1 MGDGKLNRAI
11 EQGKARTT
19 EIKTRVPELKE
30 RMPELKERVPEFGN
44 ELRAKGS
51 ELRSR
56 GQDLA
61 RQYAKMDVSW
71 ARCGYA
77 RIAREVLLSGILGPA
92 IDWYVRS
99 RAVGKDVF
107 DDPRL
112 EKPVIFVANHSSH
125 LDTPVVLR
133 AIPRKW
139 RNRTAVAAA
148 ADYFYKKRWKANGV
162 ALMFNTV
169 PLGREGGGT
178 EALAH
183 VEKLMGQGWNLMMF
197 PEGTRSRQGDLG
209 KVRSGAAILAAHVG
223 ADIVPIFVAGTHDV
237 MPPGQNWPKRVPGKL
252 FSRRHKVEVRFGEPI
267 ASPDVASRKE
277 TMAKVRDFWA
287 REGLPEEAPSPVMH
301 DVLIIHDVLRAHEA
315 ELAAREPSHRFSS
328 HLHAAPDA
336 VNGRSASAG

>member
-183 VEKLMGQGWNLMMF
+183 VEKLMSQGWNLMMF
-197 PEGTRSRQGDLG
+197 PEGTRSRHGDLG

-315 ELAAREPSHRFSS
+315 ELAASEPSHRFSS

-336 VNGRSASAG
+336 LNGRSASAG

>member
-19 EIKTRVPELKE
+19 EIKTRVPELRE
-30 RMPELKERVPEFGN
+30 RMPEFKERVPELGS
-44 ELRAKGS
+44 ELRARGS

-77 RIAREVLLSGILGPA
+77 RIAREVLLSGILGPM
-92 IDWYVRS
+92 IDWYLRS
-99 RAVGKDVF
+99 RAVGKEVF

-112 EKPVIFVANHSSH
+112 ERPVIFVANHSSH

-178 EALAH
+178 RGARR
-183 VEKLMGQGWNLMMF
+183 
-197 PEGTRSRQGDLG
+197 TSRS
-209 KVRSGAAILAAHVG
+209 
-223 ADIVPIFVAGTHDV
+223 
-237 MPPGQNWPKRVPGKL
+237 
-252 FSRRHKVEVRFGEPI
+252 
-267 ASPDVASRKE
+267 
-277 TMAKVRDFWA
+277 
-287 REGLPEEAPSPVMH
+287 
-301 DVLIIHDVLRAHEA
+301 
-315 ELAAREPSHRFSS
+315 
-328 HLHAAPDA
+328 
-336 VNGRSASAG
+336 